1 MILVTGS
8 FTTQQAHL
16 AAALALSVGH
26 VHRSRAEPGC
36 ISHAVLQDA
45 ENPLRLVFVEQWAD
59 RATLAAHFA
68 LPASR
73 AFAKSVASLSVAPP
87 QINVFEASRVVI

>member
-1 MILVTGS
+1 MILVTRS
-8 FTTQQAHL
+8 FTTTQEHL

-36 ISHAVLQDA
+36 ISHAVHQDA
-45 ENPLRLVFVEQWAD
+45 ENPLRLVFIEEWAD
-59 RATLAAHFA
+59 RAALAAHFA

-73 AFAKSVASLSVAPP
+73 AFAKSVGSLAADSPT
-87 QINVFEASRVVI
+87 ITVFEASRVVL

>member
-8 FTTQQAHL
+8 FTTTREHL

-36 ISHAVLQDA
+36 ISHAVHHDA
-45 ENPLRLVFVEQWAD
+45 ENPLRLVFVEEWAD
-59 RATLAAHFA
+59 RAALAAHFA

-73 AFAKSVASLSVAPP
+73 VFAKSVGLLAVEEPKIS
-87 QINVFEASRVVI
+87 VFEASRVVV